1 MDPKTIKLGIIVLIL
16 VYATYVLFF
25 KQDKTYDKP
34 VNYGTGIVE
43 QYLAHR
49 LESIRREIEY
59 AEGFMQALSGVSNI
73 TPVSDKIKEVDRK
86 YEKLKAEEFK
96 VLSIMKASNSVQ

>member
-1 MDPKTIKLGIIVLIL
+1 MEPKTIELGIIILIL
-16 VYATYVLFF
+16 LYATYVLFF
-25 KQDKTYDKP
+25 KQDKTYETP
-34 VNYGTGIVE
+34 VSYGTGIVE
-43 QYLAHR
+43 QYLTHR
-49 LESIRREIEY
+49 LESIRRDIEY

-96 VLSIMKASNSVQ
+96 VLSIIKASGET